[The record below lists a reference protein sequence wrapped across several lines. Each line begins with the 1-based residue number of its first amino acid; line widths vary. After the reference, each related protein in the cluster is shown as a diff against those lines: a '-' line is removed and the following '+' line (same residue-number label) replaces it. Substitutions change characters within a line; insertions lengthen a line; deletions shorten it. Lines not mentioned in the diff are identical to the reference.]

1 MEGVNHID
9 IVKVGCGCLVGDIHG
24 VLERQIPHGEG
35 LKLGISSLN
44 ATLVLLIQLAE
55 ADRHLAATWA
65 RGCDDDKGA
74 RGFYII
80 VAAKTILGVNEGHV
94 GGVAVNRIMIVS
106 LDAEAF
112 EFFAIEVSAGL
123 AVVVGDDDRTD
134 QEATLLKL
142 GA

>member
-1 MEGVNHID
+1 MEGVYHINV
-9 IVKVGCGCLVGDIHG
+9 VKVGRGCLVGDIHG
-24 VLERQIPHGEG
+24 VLKRQIPHGEG
-35 LKLGISSLN
+35 LKLGITRLN
-44 ATLVLLIQLAE
+44 AALVLLIQLAE
-55 ADRHLAATWA
+55 TDRHLTATWT

-80 VAAKTILGVNEGHV
+80 VAAKAILGVNEGHV
-94 GGVAVNRIMIVS
+94 GGVAVNGIVIVG
-106 LDAEAF
+106 LNAEAF
-112 EFFAIEVSAGL
+112 EFFAIEVRAGL